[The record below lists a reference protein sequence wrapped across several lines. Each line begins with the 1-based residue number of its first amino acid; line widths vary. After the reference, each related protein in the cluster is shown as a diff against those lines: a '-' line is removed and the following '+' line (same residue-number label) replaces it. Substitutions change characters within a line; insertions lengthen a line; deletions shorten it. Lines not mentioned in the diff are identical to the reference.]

1 MTRAV
6 RQGLGTLLVAAA
18 MAPLVGSLDLL
29 ADRRIVTALVGL
41 VAGGMLVA
49 AGVRLLAGRG
59 RE

>member
-1 MTRAV
+1 M

>member
-1 MTRAV
+1 VTRVV

-18 MAPLVGSLDLL
+18 MAPLVGSLDLF

-41 VAGGMLVA
+41 AAAGFFVA
-49 AGVRLLAGRG
+49 AGMRLLAGRG